1 MNFRRFTQ
9 PRLFEGDELS
19 VTFSRRGG
27 ESIVGDQ
34 KYEDIF
40 LLSAKT
46 EYKIAPTLKHTF
58 FIYIFS
64 TFMINFQKFLF
75 LPWISSCMIFE
86 QSFHGYI

>member
-19 VTFSRRGG
+19 ATFSRRGG

-40 LLSAKT
+40 LSAKT
-46 EYKIAPTLKHTF
+46 KYKIPPTLKHTY
-58 FIYIFS
+58 FIYVFS
-64 TFMINFQKFLF
+64 TFMINL
-75 LPWISSCMIFE
+75 IFK
-86 QSFHGYI
+86 SYYFYHGSVPA